1 MELKIPPKVSDRAF
15 KRLAEINK
23 ASKNRKFLRVAVKGG
38 GCSGFQY
45 EIYFDAPAGDD
56 LKLEKD
62 GETVLIDKVSLPFLE
77 NATIDYTEEIIGSR
91 FIINNPNAKSTCG
104 CSMSFSL

>member
-15 KRLAEINK
+15 KRLAQINK
-23 ASKNRKFLRVAVKGG
+23 ASKIHRFLRVAVKGG

-45 EIYFDAPAGDD
+45 EIYFDEPAGDD